1 MKLKKKLSNPNF
13 SNNELKIVKEL
24 VFDNCGFILTNLQN
38 NKESLEYAA
47 CSFQLNGKSIQF
59 RSSKITPTKTGQFVT
74 IWKRNNEGITE
85 PFDTS
90 DYIDFLI
97 ITSKSGDN
105 FGLFIF
111 PKSVLIENGI
121 ITNNSKKG
129 KRGMRVYPPW
139 DIAPNKQAERTQN
152 WQTKH
157 FISIIKDDKI
167 GLDFVGEFELVL
179 NI

>member
-1 MKLKKKLSNPNF
+1 MNKV
-13 SNNELKIVKEL
+13 NELKIVKEL
-24 VFDNCGFILTNLQN
+24 VFDKCGFNLTNIHHS
-38 NKESLEYAA
+38 KESLEYAA

-74 IWKRNNEGITE
+74 IWKRNNDGITE

-90 DYIDFLI
+90 DDIDFLI
-97 ITSKSGDN
+97 ITSKSSDN
-105 FGLFIF
+105 FGLYIF

-129 KRGMRVYPPW
+129 KRGMRVYPTW
-139 DIAPNKQAERTQN
+139 DMAQNKQAERTQR

-157 FISIIKDDKI
+157 FINIIKDDI
-167 GLDFVGEFELVL
+167 NLFDFVGKFELAL

>member
-1 MKLKKKLSNPNF
+1 MTIEETSSNLNHLLK
-13 SNNELKIVKEL
+13 ELKIVKEL
-24 VFDNCGFILTNLQN
+24 VFDKCGYNLTNLQH
-38 NKESLEYAA
+38 NKENVEYGA
-47 CSFQLNGKSIQF
+47 CSFQLDGKSIQF

-90 DYIDFLI
+90 DDIDFLI

-121 ITNNSKKG
+121 ITSNSKKG

-139 DIAPNKQAERTQN
+139 DIAPNKQAERTQS
-152 WQTKH
+152 WQSKH
-157 FISIIKDDKI
+157 FISILKDDKNVF
-167 GLDFVGEFELVL
+167 DLVKKIL
-179 NI
+179 SHSRH

>member
-1 MKLKKKLSNPNF
+1 MKPEKTLSNPNF

-24 VFDNCGFILTNLQN
+24 VFDKCGFNLTNLKH
-38 NKESLEYAA
+38 NKESLEYTA

-74 IWKRNNEGITE
+74 IWKRNNDGITE

-90 DYIDFLI
+90 DDIDFLI
-97 ITSKSGDN
+97 ITSKSGYN

-111 PKSVLIENGI
+111 PKSILVENGI
-121 ITNNSKKG
+121 FTSNSKKG
-129 KRGMRVYPPW
+129 KRGMRVYTTW
-139 DIAPNKQAERTQN
+139 DIAPNKQAERTQR

-157 FISIIKDDKI
+157 FISINKDDI
-167 GLDFVGEFELVL
+167 NGLEFLEKFELAL
-179 NI
+179 DI